1 MNVLTGGSCVQPT
14 LQGIIIFGL
23 ENSVPEKEGLKD

>member
-23 ENSVPEKEGLKD
+23 ENSVPERKGLKD

>member
-1 MNVLTGGSCVQPT
+1 M

-23 ENSVPEKEGLKD
+23 FAIILYYIDKFIEGKIEK